1 MVKPKPR
8 GVRVAPLNC
17 QLIRQAA
24 DEIRKIFSIP
34 PGHVDIVGLYEFG
47 LQEKGWDY
55 DICEDSALADDVLA
69 MSYPDRHLVRVKLST
84 WSKALRGDR
93 MCRFT
98 LAHELGHLFLHT
110 SERLGFARH
119 HRSSQGNHSFFED
132 SEWQADRFAAELL
145 TPAHELLAT
154 DLSAP
159 QIVAAYGVSRKSA
172 DIRIRSLKDEGY
184 LK

>member
-8 GVRVAPLNC
+8 GVRVAPLNS
-17 QLIRQAA
+17 QRIRQAA
-24 DEIRKIFSIP
+24 EEIRGIFDIQ
-34 PGHVDIVGLYEFG
+34 PGHVDIVGLYEFD

-55 DICEDSALADDVLA
+55 DICENSELPNDVLA
-69 MSYPDRHLVRVKLST
+69 MSYPDRHLVRVKQST
-84 WSKALRGDR
+84 WSKALQGDH

-119 HRSSQGNHSFFED
+119 HPSSRGNHSFFED

-145 TPAHELLAT
+145 TPAHELRASG
-154 DLSAP
+154 LSAL
-159 QIVAAYGVSRKSA
+159 QIVVAYGVSKSSA
-172 DIRIRSLKDEGY
+172 NIRIHSLKDEGY